1 MSGERKARDTGL
13 ISERR
18 ERNGRIIPSLSSS
31 PVGCSTPPPSRLP
44 DVVPDAKRRDELT
57 SRETSDPPS
66 TPTHSNEPTI
76 GRKVAGDSATWV
88 RFLPTT
94 ETVSP

>member
-1 MSGERKARDTGL
+1 MLDASIFSIAR
-13 ISERR
+13 RR
-18 ERNGRIIPSLSSS
+18 PGREE
-31 PVGCSTPPPSRLP
+31 GG
-44 DVVPDAKRRDELT
+44 DELT

-66 TPTHSNEPTI
+66 TPTPSNEPTI